1 MRLPNPFQI
10 FLESEHVY
18 LMAAGVSSKIST
30 LSGIH
35 TFYLC
40 NLISI
45 LLPAVA
51 IPKVRQINDLSAPI
65 LVLIM
70 ILCRL

>member
-10 FLESEHVY
+10 FLESEQVY

-35 TFYLC
+35 TLYIS
-40 NLISI
+40 NLIFL

-51 IPKVRQINDLSAPI
+51 IPKVRQINDLSVTV